1 MSDKP
6 VRVLLPETMAS
17 AFSKGLSRRAL
28 LGGALGLGVTA
39 TLAAC
44 STGGGGGGGGSANG
58 LNIYTWGEYDDPAVL
73 KDFTSEFGPSITI
86 DSYGSNQ
93 EMISKLVTASGTSG
107 YDLCVPTHQYIPQ
120 MAASNLLEELDHSK
134 LPNMK
139 NLDPAYIDQEFD
151 PGNKYSVPKDWGS
164 TGYVYDTTVI
174 TRELTTWAD
183 FWDAAQNEASGKL
196 SLLEDPGEIAYAY
209 FLANGIDPNTTD
221 EGHLE
226 DYRVFITET
235 IASHVQAFESYPS
248 GTIAQNGRVLAH
260 AWNGDARQGILNNE
274 DPARYK
280 YVTPAEGGNLWQDNW
295 AIVKGAP
302 NADAAHEFINYV
314 LDPEVSLQELVYIGY
329 HTAVQGIEEAATEAG
344 VEMPELIFFTPEQVD
359 KLVFA
364 KLTDAEQTIVSIY
377 DELTAAAGQ

>member
-1 MSDKP
+1 MTDKP
-6 VRVLLPETMAS
+6 VRVLLPESMAN
-17 AFSKGLSRRAL
+17 AFSAGLSRRVF
-28 LGGALGLGVTA
+28 LGGALGLGVSA

-44 STGGGGGGGGSANG
+44 STGGGSGGSASG
-58 LNIYTWGEYDDPAVL
+58 LNIYTWGEYDAPEVL

-120 MAASNLLEELDHSK
+120 MAASDLLEELDHSK
-134 LPNMK
+134 LPNMEF
-139 NLDPAYIDQEFD
+139 LDPAYIDQAFD
-151 PGNKYSVPKDWGS
+151 PGNKYSVPKDFGT

-174 TRELTTWAD
+174 TRELTSWAD
-183 FWDAAQNEASGKL
+183 FFDAAQNEASGKM

-226 DYRVFITET
+226 DYRVFITES
-235 IASHVQAFESYPS
+235 IAQHVQAFESYPS

-260 AWNGDARQGILNNE
+260 AWNGDGRQGILENA
-274 DPARYK
+274 DPTRYK
-280 YVTPAEGGNLWQDNW
+280 YVTPTEGGNLWQDNW

-302 NADAAHEFINYV
+302 NAEAAHEFINYV
-314 LDPEVSLQELVYIGY
+314 LDPEVSLQELLYIGY
-329 HTAVQGIEEAATEAG
+329 NTGVTGIEEMAAEAG
-344 VEMPELIFFTPEQVD
+344 VEMPELIFFTPEQVE
-359 KLVFA
+359 KFVFA
-364 KLTDAEQTIVSIY
+364 ELTDAEQTIVSIY

>member
-6 VRVLLPETMAS
+6 VRVLLPEAMTS
-17 AFSKGLSRRAL
+17 ALSRRL
-28 LGGALGLGVTA
+28 FLGGALGLGVTA

-44 STGGGGGGGGSANG
+44 STGGGGGGSASG
-58 LNIYTWGEYDDPAVL
+58 LNIYTWGEYDAPEVL
-73 KDFTSEFGPSITI
+73 KQFTKDVGPSITI

-120 MAASNLLEELDHSK
+120 MAASDLLEELDQSK
-134 LPNMK
+134 IPNMK
-139 NLDPAYIDQEFD
+139 YLDPAYIDQDFD
-151 PGNKYSVPKDWGS
+151 PGNKYSVPKDFGT

-174 TRELTTWAD
+174 TRELKTWGD
-183 FWDAAQNEASGKL
+183 FWDAAQNEASGKM

-209 FLANGIDPNTTD
+209 FLWKGIDPNTTD

-226 DYRVFITET
+226 EYRVFITET
-235 IASHVQAFESYPS
+235 IAPHVQAFESYPS
-248 GTIAQNGRVLAH
+248 GTISQNGRVLAH
-260 AWNGDARQGILNNE
+260 AWNGDGRQGILENE
-274 DPARYK
+274 DPTRYK
-280 YVTPAEGGNLWQDNW
+280 YVTPTEGGNLWQDNW

-302 NADAAHEFINYV
+302 NAEAAHEFINYV
-314 LDPEVSLQELVYIGY
+314 LDPEVSLDELLYIGY
-329 HTAVQGIEEAATEAG
+329 NTGVTGIEEMAAEAG

-359 KLVFA
+359 KFVFA

>member
-6 VRVLLPETMAS
+6 VRVLLPEAMA
-17 AFSKGLSRRAL
+17 KGLSRRIF
-28 LGGALGLGVTA
+28 LGGALGLGVSA

-44 STGGGGGGGGSANG
+44 STGGGGGSSSGG
-58 LNIYTWGEYDDPAVL
+58 LNIYTWGEYDDPDVL
-73 KDFTSEFGPSITI
+73 KAFTADNGAAITI

-134 LPNMK
+134 LPNME

-164 TGYVYDTTVI
+164 TGFVYDTTII
-174 TRELTTWAD
+174 TRELTSWAD

-209 FLANGIDPNTTD
+209 FLWKGIDPNTTD

-226 DYRVFITET
+226 EYRVFITET
-235 IASHVQAFESYPS
+235 IAPHVQAFESYPS
-248 GTIAQNGRVLAH
+248 GTIAQNGRTLAH
-260 AWNGDARQGILNNE
+260 AWNGDARQGILNNADRE
-274 DPARYK
+274 RYR
-280 YVTPAEGGNLWQDNW
+280 YVTPSEGGNLWQDNW

-329 HTAVQGIEEAATEAG
+329 NTAVTGIEEMAADAG
-344 VEMPELIFFTPEQVD
+344 VEMPELIFFTDEQVD

-364 KLTDAEQTIVSIY
+364 QLTDAEQTIVSIY